1 MHRYI
6 YILYIIFIISNISL
20 NCFFNKFYELLAG
33 FLARQQFGIPAWSLE
48 PIFLAFPAS
57 LPQRIETEAFKGSR
71 QAKNELH
78 FAVVFF
84 PVVAFGSS
92 FSAFF
97 CLTVCASLPPVMGNA
112 CSEGCYQM
120 LGGGSAQV
128 TELRACKKDSRP
140 AEGRFGGF
148 GMGMLF

>member
-1 MHRYI
+1 M
-6 YILYIIFIISNISL
+6 
-20 NCFFNKFYELLAG
+20 E
-33 FLARQQFGIPAWSLE
+33 FGAY
-48 PIFLAFPAS
+48 FVLAFPAS
-57 LPQRIETEAFKGSR
+57 LSQRIETEAFKGSR

-78 FAVVFF
+78 FAVVIL

-120 LGGGSAQV
+120 LGGGSAEV